1 MNWNDWYT
9 DTMDVFRNAPNK
21 TGSLTRMERQQVL
34 TGIPCRVYTVQPKS
48 PAMSQTAASVSQTDK
63 LACALDADVRA
74 GDELLVHRGARL
86 GKSFQDSRYFAGEPA
101 LYPEPFGAV
110 LPGLAH
116 REVLLLKQELVK

>member
-34 TGIPCRVYTVQPKS
+34 TGIPCRVYTVQPKG

-116 REVLLLKQELVK
+116 REVSLLKQELVK